1 MRHTFQNAFALLKEH
16 PLRGFLSLLAM
27 LAGAFLLSSAWGVS
41 DGIVRLAGFANTT
54 QGTVVSLA
62 NGTIASDGSFS
73 RAQPAVFDA
82 SVAAIVKGALPGATD
97 ASPVINVP
105 FTRYTTEKGAFRVR
119 DVLGVAPSYLDTM
132 ELKLLA
138 GQNLSA
144 DDVQNRRAVA
154 LISADTAAI
163 LFGGNPQDAVGK
175 TMETVM
181 FGRFQATTRT
191 AGSASSGSSSP
202 GASSSGSAAPSAP
215 VPVDIPRQTFTV
227 KGVYAAPSETERTAL
242 GIGDAL
248 LPYTAAMPGNFQ
260 IPISYF
266 WGTTVF
272 SVKGVS
278 FDSAKVAVS
287 SAITAQKRDKWQ
299 AVLWQGDPTRPSFAV
314 QNTAQQLNSLVYMI
328 NILGIVLIFVSGV
341 GMYGIMTVEV
351 AGRSKHYG
359 IRRALGTSSVRIVGL
374 VVEQAASL
382 ASLGALPGV
391 LIAML
396 FNGAIIAGFKPWY
409 QLVGLNAD
417 LSGALALNP
426 LPYLLAFASVTAA
439 AGLFG
444 LLPALRILKTSP
456 VNLLREEGV

>member
-1 MRHTFQNAFALLKEH
+1 MRHAFLNAFALLKEH

-27 LAGAFLLSSAWGVS
+27 LAGAFLLGSAWGVS
-41 DGIVRLAGFANTT
+41 DGIVRLAGLANTT
-54 QGTVVSLA
+54 QGTVVALA
-62 NGTIASDGSFS
+62 NGTLASDGSFS
-73 RAQPAVFDA
+73 RAQPATFDA
-82 SVAAIVKGALPGATD
+82 TVADIVKGALPGATD
-97 ASPVINVP
+97 ASPVVNVP
-105 FTRYTTEKGAFRVR
+105 FSRYTSEKGTFQVR
-119 DVLGVAPSYLDTM
+119 SVLGVAPSYLDTM
-132 ELKLLA
+132 ELKLAA
-138 GQNLSA
+138 GSNITQ
-144 DDVQNRRAVA
+144 DDIQNRRAVV
-154 LISADTAAI
+154 LLSADAAAL
-163 LFGGNPQDAVGK
+163 LFGGDPQSAVGK
-175 TMETVM
+175 SLQTLM
-181 FGRFQATTRT
+181 FGRFRQTTRA
-191 AGSASSGSSSP
+191 AG
-202 GASSSGSAAPSAP
+202 GSAATGGASTGSGTASTP

-227 KGVYAAPSETERTAL
+227 KGVYANPPETARTRL

-248 LPYTAAMPGNFQ
+248 LPYTAAMPGDFQ
-260 IPISYF
+260 IPASYF

-287 SAITAQKRDKWQ
+287 SAITAQKGDKWQ

-314 QNTAQQLNSLVYMI
+314 QNTAKQLDSLVYMI
-328 NILGIVLIFVSGV
+328 NVLGLVLIFVSGV

-374 VVEQAASL
+374 VVGQAASL

-391 LIAML
+391 LVAML
-396 FNGAIIAGFKPWY
+396 FNGAIIAGFRPWY
-409 QLVGLNAD
+409 QLVGLDAD

-426 LPYLLAFASVTAA
+426 LPYLLAFISVTLA